1 MEYFCPVHLTT
12 ARRPVLLDEEVEIK
26 VVDEVGV
33 VALVNNQVTDEL
45 LPTST
50 ALLTNIRLIIV
61 TTNPKQQNATI
72 SAWGINLSEVRHGED
87 CSGMLRR
94 STRVRIVFH
103 LKKPTT
109 KDIALKFHG
118 AGKEDFIEVFHRTL
132 AKRSWE
138 KIAAKPV
145 LAAKEKGFSVS
156 NAGVSGLIRKQE
168 RNMENVDALTK
179 TALTDLDALMN
190 QARDAIAVVQRYA
203 AYVVERK
210 NADAVDEG
218 ETSETSS
225 QAAETNEMESILQ
238 SIGIVSP
245 ITKNTAGR
253 LYHEQLA
260 RQIADIMHS
269 QSRLQRLGGLISLT
283 DLYCLFNRARGSAL
297 VSPDDLLSAAERM
310 RKLKLGV
317 SLRIFPSGVK
327 VIQLDSYN
335 EDSSAQNLQHWLS
348 TSEYASKG
356 ATAIDVASHMNVSLV
371 LAKELLLIAEKKCL
385 ICRDESVQGLYF
397 FPNLFAEYSSIIAV

>member
-1 MEYFCPVHLTT
+1 MEYLSPVNLTT
-12 ARRPVLLDEEVEIK
+12 AKRPILLDEEVEIK
-26 VVDEVGV
+26 VVDDVGV
-33 VALVNNQVTDEL
+33 VAMINNQVADEL
-45 LPTST
+45 LPAST
-50 ALLTNIRLIIV
+50 AMLTNIRLIIV
-61 TTNPKQQNATI
+61 ETSPKNVNATI

-87 CSGMLRR
+87 CSGMLKR
-94 STRVRIVFH
+94 STRVRLVFH
-103 LKKPTT
+103 LKKTT

-118 AGKEDFIEVFHRTL
+118 SGKEDFIDIFHRTL

-138 KIAAKPV
+138 KIASKPAV
-145 LAAKEKGFSVS
+145 VAEEKGFSVA

-203 AYVVERK
+203 AYVADRK
-210 NADAVDEG
+210 NVGAAEEDDI
-218 ETSETSS
+218 SETSS

-260 RQIADIMHS
+260 RQIADILLS
-269 QSRLQRLGGLISLT
+269 QNRLQRLGGLITLT
-283 DLYCLFNRARGSAL
+283 DLYCLFNRARGSTL

-310 RKLKLGV
+310 RKLALGV
-317 SLRIFPSGVK
+317 SLRVFPSGVK
-327 VIQLDSYN
+327 AIQLDSYN
-335 EDSSAQNLQHWLS
+335 EETNAQNLQRWLS
-348 TSEYASKG
+348 STEYASKG
-356 ATAIDVASHMNVSLV
+356 ASAFDAALHMNVSLV
-371 LAKELLLIAEKKCL
+371 LAKELLLLAESKGL
-385 ICRDESVQGLYF
+385 LCRDESVQGLYF
-397 FPNLFAEYSSIIAV
+397 FPNLFAEYVTRI

>member
-1 MEYFCPVHLTT
+1 MEYFSPVHLT
-12 ARRPVLLDEEVEIK
+12 AAKRPVLLDEEVEIK

-33 VALVNNQVTDEL
+33 VALVNNNVSGEL
-45 LPTST
+45 LPSST

-61 TTNPKQQNATI
+61 ATRQQT
-72 SAWGINLSEVRHGED
+72 AWGINLSEVRHGED
-87 CSGMLRR
+87 CSGMLTR

-103 LKKPTT
+103 LKKPTVA

-118 AGKEDFIEVFHRTL
+118 AGKEDFIEIFHKTL

-145 LAAKEKGFSVS
+145 LAVEEKGFSVS

-210 NADAVDEG
+210 GVDAVEEG
-218 ETSETSS
+218 EASETSS

-310 RKLKLGV
+310 QKLKLGV
-317 SLRIFPSGVK
+317 SLRVFPSGVK

-335 EDSSAQNLQHWLS
+335 EDSNAQNLQHWLS
-348 TSEYASKG
+348 TTEYASKG
-356 ATAIDVASHMNVSLV
+356 ATAFDAALHMNISLV
-371 LAKELLLIAEKKCL
+371 LAKELLLIAEKKGL
-385 ICRDESVQGLYF
+385 VCRDESVQGMYF
-397 FPNLFAEYSSIIAV
+397 FPNLFAQYCAAVSA